1 MARVKRGVT
10 AHAKHRAA
18 AVKFLEWLA
27 SEKAQNLFAD
37 ENMEYPA
44 NPKNQPHPS
53 VAAWGK
59 FRQDSI
65 NVSKAGSLQVKAVM
79 LMDRAGYK

>member
-1 MARVKRGVT
+1 
-10 AHAKHRAA
+10 
-18 AVKFLEWLA
+18 
-27 SEKAQNLFAD
+27 
-37 ENMEYPA
+37 MEYPA
-44 NPKNQPHPS
+44 NPKNKPHAS

-59 FRQDSI
+59 FRQDTI

>member
-1 MARVKRGVT
+1 VQ
-10 AHAKHRAA
+10 
-18 AVKFLEWLA
+18 FLEWL
-27 SEKAQNLFAD
+27 SSDKAQNLFAD

-44 NPKNQPHPS
+44 NPKLKPHAS

-59 FRQDSI
+59 FKQDTI
-65 NVSKAGSLQVKAVM
+65 NVSKAGSLQVQAVM